1 MAKQKSIDYILGMIS
16 EVSLMIA
23 AWVAGNTIQAVKVL
37 NQGWEPVYMDIV
49 D

>member
-23 AWVAGNTIQAVKVL
+23 AWAAGNTIQEV
-37 NQGWEPVYMDIV
+37 
-49 D
+49 